1 MIESAVSAGVAQ
13 MIASQI
19 GRVRVVAPLHQQD
32 RPAGLRQRPSRHPA
46 ASTRTHH
53 HGVVARGHLV
63 TPDDRA
69 AVRHP
74 DVLHRPA
81 TGWCWTPAQHPPGDG
96 IVVAAVAGVGVEPG
110 VDQLGEPNEV
120 GVVDQTVQD
129 GCAGVD
135 IQAGEPPVGPSIEQV
150 QHRDQPVSPIRALTP
165 GDQAPESQST
175 GLRCRREV
183 VGRHNGVDRGPQ
195 SLGLRLERVHQI
207 HPFSRI
213 VPYRGELVE
222 VQHLDQK
229 TGLTHFSD
237 ASHMLLLR
245 V

>member
-1 MIESAVSAGVAQ
+1 MIEPTVGAGVAQ

-19 GRVRVVAPLHQQD
+19 GRVRVVAPLHQQH

-74 DVLHRPA
+74 DVLRRPA
-81 TGWCWTPAQHPPGDG
+81 TRWRWTPAQHPPGDG

-110 VDQLGEPNEV
+110 VDQLSEPNEV
-120 GVVDQTVQD
+120 GVLDQTVQD

-135 IQAGEPPVGPSIEQV
+135 IQAGEPPAGPSVEQV
-150 QHRDQPVSPIRALTP
+150 QHRDHPVSPIRALTP
-165 GDQAPESQST
+165 GDQAPEPQPT

-183 VGRHNGVDRGPQ
+183 VGRHNGVDREP
-195 SLGLRLERVHQI
+195 
-207 HPFSRI
+207 
-213 VPYRGELVE
+213 
-222 VQHLDQK
+222 
-229 TGLTHFSD
+229 
-237 ASHMLLLR
+237 
-245 V
+245 